1 MGILETFWMLEGL
14 FFVVKKALAQVHVSD
29 GPVSF
34 AGAVSNIYDG
44 MIVREFGARFIV
56 KDSTAVVLEVGV
68 GIKVDRM
75 RSLLVSTDGGDN
87 LGFVKLA
94 TISVTGGVGV
104 VSFQTISS
112 LSEEGIES
120 TVDPSTVAVTSTTV
134 NEHLF

>member
-1 MGILETFWMLEGL
+1 
-14 FFVVKKALAQVHVSD
+14 
-29 GPVSF
+29 
-34 AGAVSNIYDG
+34 
-44 MIVREFGARFIV
+44 MIVGEFGARFIV

-68 GIKVDRM
+68 SIQIDGVRSIFVDGISIDISRY
-75 RSLLVSTDGGDN
+75 LLVSTDRGDN
-87 LGFVKLA
+87 FGFVKLA

-134 NEHLF
+134 NEHLFG